1 MIKLKTKEEIEIL
14 REGGKRLAELV
25 QTIASKVKPGVTTAE
40 LDELAQQMIKDMGDT
55 PAFLGYTPDSASFPY
70 PAALCMSVDHEI
82 VHGIPNDEPLK
93 EGQLLTIDGG
103 VVHGG
108 LYTDHAVTV
117 PVGEISDE
125 ARKLMNITKE
135 SLAIGIKAAQPGN
148 TVGDIGAAIQK
159 FVDGRYFIIKELAG
173 HGVGYG
179 VHEDPYVPN
188 YGQAGEGEELVPG
201 LVIAIEPMLAV
212 GTDRI
217 FVEDDGYTISTK
229 DDSLSAHFEHTIAIT
244 EDGPIVLTKS

>member
-1 MIKLKTKEEIEIL
+1 MIQLKTKEEIEIL

-25 QTIASKVKPGVTTAE
+25 QTIADKVEPGVTTAE
-40 LDELAQQMIKDMGDT
+40 LDKLAKKMIKDMGDT
-55 PAFLGYTPDSASFPY
+55 PAFLGYTPDGANFPY
-70 PAALCMSVDHEI
+70 PAALCLSIDHEI
-82 VHGIPNDEPLK
+82 VHGLPSDEPLK
-93 EGQLLTIDGG
+93 EGQLLTLDGG
-103 VVHGG
+103 IVHGG
-108 LYTDHAVTV
+108 LYTDHAITV
-117 PVGEISDE
+117 PVGNISKE

-135 SLAIGIKAAQPGN
+135 SLAVGIKAAQAGN

-159 FVDGRYFIIKELAG
+159 FIDGRYFIIKELSG

-188 YGQAGEGEELVPG
+188 YGQSGYGEELVPG

-217 FVEDDGYTISTK
+217 VVEDDGYTISTK
-229 DDSLSAHFEHTIAIT
+229 DGSLSAHFEHTIVIT
-244 EDGPIVLTKS
+244 EDGPMILTK